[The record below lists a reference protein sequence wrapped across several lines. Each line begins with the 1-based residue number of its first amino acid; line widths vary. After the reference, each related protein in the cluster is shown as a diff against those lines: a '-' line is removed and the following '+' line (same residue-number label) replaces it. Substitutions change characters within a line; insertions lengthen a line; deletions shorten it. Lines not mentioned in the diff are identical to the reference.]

1 MNRLKWSGLLSL
13 VAVLSGVPAW
23 AQSANF
29 GSLTLSAD
37 KSAGTLTGTT
47 GGSTS
52 LPAIVAGSDRSNN
65 QCLGFADPKPDH
77 ILILQQKFP
86 HLRLS
91 VSSGGA
97 DTTLVVQ
104 SAAGE
109 IRCGDDTGP
118 KPDASIDDTDWQ
130 AGSYKIWVGSKAP
143 GIRRDY
149 TLRVRQ

>member
-1 MNRLKWSGLLSL
+1 MNGLKWGGLLSL
-13 VAVLSGVPAW
+13 VVVLGAMPGL

-37 KSAGTLTGTT
+37 KTAGTLTGTT

-52 LPAIVAGSDRSNN
+52 LPAIVTSSDRNNN

-77 ILILQQKFP
+77 ILVLQQKLP
-86 HLRLS
+86 RLRLV

-104 SAAGE
+104 SASGE
-109 IRCGDDTGP
+109 VRCGDDTGA

-130 AGSYKIWVGSKAP
+130 AGTYKVWVGSKTP
-143 GIRRDY
+143 GMRRDY
-149 TLRVRQ
+149 TLRVRS